1 MFPRKE
7 PAESHQY
14 RKANRKALLV
24 SGAAVGQVA
33 GHEAKK
39 KGNRNFQCQVSAQ
52 LNMSNQC
59 SKEMTAHV
67 KLTPAA
73 FYVKQQKTQEWRSA
87 SKHHRSEGSSEERVK
102 HSTSYSYDLVYI
114 NIA

>member
-24 SGAAVGQVA
+24 SGAAVGQVT

-52 LNMSNQC
+52 LNMSNHC
-59 SKEMTAHV
+59 SEEMTAHV
-67 KLTPAA
+67 QLTPAA
-73 FYVKQQKTQEWRSA
+73 FYVKTKRLKSGGQNLNTRGM
-87 SKHHRSEGSSEERVK
+87 SEAF
-102 HSTSYSYDLVYI
+102 
-114 NIA
+114 NILFL